1 MHVACLFRADVV
13 STCSCCQS
21 LQYAH
26 AVMGARFMI
35 ITIVVAIFCTV
46 ELINYVVG
54 VIITIAMLIVYL
66 LVAAECIISRTFG
79 LYAC

>member
-1 MHVACLFRADVV
+1 
-13 STCSCCQS
+13 
-21 LQYAH
+21 
-26 AVMGARFMI
+26 MGARFMI